1 MIIILKKGVAI
12 FHRRNTP
19 DYTFLRRRKLWELSR
34 FQNIILTL
42 IFTELQM
49 TVIAL

>member
-12 FHRRNTP
+12 FHRLNTP
-19 DYTFLRRRKLWELSR
+19 DYMFLRRRKLWELSH
-34 FQNIILTL
+34 FKNIILTL